1 MHKGIAYPGEQ
12 SATVDE
18 ELWNAVQAK
27 LSGNLTRHWKTR
39 IESGA
44 LLGGLIFDDRGN
56 RMAPTYTM
64 RRGSRYRYYVSQAQ
78 LRGNLEGSRPRI
90 GADVVERL
98 IVEQLSRR
106 QRRDDLAADI
116 TNGVWSAQARELI
129 LTMVDRVIV
138 PHDEIEVAHKIKG
151 ECGNEV
157 SIDGEDKNEGRST
170 LRLPLPRPCPRERR
184 EILIPGNSG
193 TQPRRIDQALILA
206 LARARLW
213 MRALRQ
219 AEFVDTAEIAQRFG
233 LSDAHVRRLL
243 RFAYLAP
250 DIVEAIVDGRQ
261 PRILTVK
268 LLLKSIPLDWA
279 DQRAAFGF
287 C

>member
-1 MHKGIAYPGEQ
+1 M
-12 SATVDE
+12 DE

-27 LSGNLTRHWKTR
+27 LTANLTRRRQAR

-44 LLGGLIFDDRGN
+44 VLGGLIFDDRGN
-56 RMAPTYTM
+56 CMSPTYTT

-78 LRGNLEGSRPRI
+78 LRGNREGSRPRI
-90 GADVVERL
+90 GADDVERL
-98 IVEQLSRR
+98 IVEQLCR
-106 QRRDDLAADI
+106 QQQRDDLAVDI
-116 TNGVWSAQARELI
+116 TTGVWSAETRELI

-138 PHDEIEVAHKIKG
+138 HHDEIEVAHKFKG
-151 ECGNEV
+151 EGGNAA
-157 SIDGEDKNEGRST
+157 SIGGEHQNET
-170 LRLPLPRPCPRERR
+170 QNTFRLPLPPPRPRERK
-184 EILIPGNSG
+184 EIFVPGNSG

-206 LARARLW
+206 LARARSW

-250 DIVEAIVDGRQ
+250 DIVEAIVEGRQ

-268 LLLKSIPLDWA
+268 LLLKRIPLDWG